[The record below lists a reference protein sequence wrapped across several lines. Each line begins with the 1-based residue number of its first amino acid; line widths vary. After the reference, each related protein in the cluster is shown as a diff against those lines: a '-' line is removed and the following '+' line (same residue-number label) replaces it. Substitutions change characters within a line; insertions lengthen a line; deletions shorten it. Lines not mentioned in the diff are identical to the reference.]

1 MGSPTKN
8 LKKLVRQLKQNYK
21 CVVNK
26 EALKLQKL
34 KSAKILVLAAPT
46 KEFSAEELATLHS
59 YLSGGGSIVVLAEE
73 GGDKRCRSNLNEFL
87 APYAIQLA
95 NNSVIRTNYYSYFHP
110 KEALVTNGVLHE
122 DFLRVLANEP
132 RKTGKKIV
140 ITTFG
145 VEKDD
150 DVDDHC
156 LTGFKF
162 VYPYGGS
169 LLVNEPAVPLLSTG
183 TVSYPANAAV
193 MAVHNHSAG
202 GKLFVLGSW
211 QLISDNYFDKEENAK
226 IVDFILKCVTEND
239 FQADSDLPVAEFGAR
254 NTVPNVE
261 AMSERLKCAIQE
273 SSDMSTNFINR
284 FDSSL
289 YRLNFDLLPEALSL
303 YPRLGLKK
311 ENLGLIPPIFETP
324 MLGLTPAVFPPI
336 LVELEPPKVQLFDL
350 DDEFAN
356 QETKLAQLTNKSGNK
371 DLEYYI
377 SEAGN
382 ILGLKDKVN
391 IDSPKEVLLHV
402 LTSIMRFK
410 ME

>member
-8 LKKLVRQLKQNYK
+8 LKKLVRQLKQSYK

-46 KEFSAEELATLHS
+46 KEFSEDELATLHS
-59 YLSGGGSIVVLAEE
+59 YLAEGGNILILAEE

-87 APYAIQLA
+87 SPYNIQLA
-95 NNSVIRTNYYSYFHP
+95 NNTVLRTSYYSYFHP
-110 KEALVTNGVLHE
+110 KEALITNGVLHE
-122 DFLRVLANEP
+122 DFFRVLANEA
-132 RKTGKKIV
+132 RKPGKKV
-140 ITTFG
+140 VVTTFG
-145 VEKDD
+145 VEKDN

-169 LLVNEPAVPLLSTG
+169 LLVQEPSIPLLSTG
-183 TVSYPANAAV
+183 TVCYPANAAV
-193 MAVHNHSAG
+193 MAVHNHTAG
-202 GKLFVLGSW
+202 GKLFVMGSW
-211 QLISDNYFDKEENAK
+211 QLLSDNYIDKEENGK
-226 IVDFILKCVTEND
+226 IIDFILKVITENSFEVDTDLVVSD
-239 FQADSDLPVAEFGAR
+239 FETR
-254 NTVPNVE
+254 KTVPNVE

-273 SSDMSTNFINR
+273 SSDISTNFINR
-284 FDSSL
+284 FDCSL
-289 YRLNFDLLPEALSL
+289 YRLNFDLLPEALRL

-336 LVELEPPKVQLFDL
+336 LVELEPPQVQLFDL

-356 QETKLAQLTNKSGNK
+356 QETKLAQLTNKSSNK
-371 DLEYYI
+371 DLEFYI

-391 IDSPKEVLLHV
+391 TQNPKEVLLYV
-402 LTSIMRFK
+402 MNSIMRFK

>member
-8 LKKLVRQLKQNYK
+8 LKKLVRQLKQSYK

-34 KSAKILVLAAPT
+34 KSAKMLVLAAPT
-46 KEFSAEELATLHS
+46 KELTSEELATLHG
-59 YLSGGGSIVVLAEE
+59 YMNEGGSMLVMAEE

-87 APYAIQLA
+87 AQYNIQFA
-95 NNSVIRTNYYSYFHP
+95 NNTVVRTNYYGYFHP

-122 DFLRVLANEP
+122 DFLRVLANEQ
-132 RKTGKKIV
+132 RKPGKKV
-140 ITTFG
+140 VVTTFG
-145 VEKDD
+145 VEKDN
-150 DVDDHC
+150 DVEDHC
-156 LTGFKF
+156 MTGFKF
-162 VYPYGGS
+162 VYAFGGS
-169 LLVNEPAVPLLSTG
+169 LLVKEPSVPLLSTG
-183 TVSYPANAAV
+183 TVCYPSNTAV
-193 MAVHNHSAG
+193 MAVHNHPAG
-202 GKLFVLGSW
+202 GKLFVVGSW
-211 QLISDNYFDKEENAK
+211 QILSDNYIDKEENSK
-226 IVDFILKCVTEND
+226 IMEFILKFVTEND
-239 FQADSDLPVAEFGAR
+239 FEPDTELAVAEFGKKK
-254 NTVPNVE
+254 TVPNVE

-273 SSDMSTNFINR
+273 SSDISTNFINR
-284 FDSSL
+284 FDCNL
-289 YRLNFDLLPEALSL
+289 YRLNFDLLPEALQL

-356 QETKLAQLTNKSGNK
+356 QETKLAQLTNKSSNK

-382 ILGLKDKVN
+382 ILGLKDKVSTQN
-391 IDSPKEVLLHV
+391 PKEVLLYV
-402 LTSIMRFK
+402 MNSIMRFK